1 MPNIIIITTHDTG
14 RHFGCYGVDT
24 VHTPAIDAIA
34 DDGFKFTNYFTTS
47 PVCSPSRGAMLTGR
61 YPQSNGLIGLTH
73 SPWDWCFNEGSDIFR
88 IFCGMRVITR
98 LFLVCNTR
106 RLIPRI

>member
-34 DDGFKFTNYFTTS
+34 DDGFRFTNYFTTS
-47 PVCSPSRGAMLTGR
+47 PVCSPSRGLCLRGAIRRAMG
-61 YPQSNGLIGLTH
+61 
-73 SPWDWCFNEGSDIFR
+73 
-88 IFCGMRVITR
+88 
-98 LFLVCNTR
+98 
-106 RLIPRI
+106 